1 MWNGPAVLPPAAE
14 TVTRS
19 RVNSGPPDCEEE
31 AVTPDEDDAT
41 APELDPVP
49 EPLMPVLEDSPEV
62 PWDMPLESDV
72 APPEL
77 LWAGPEVWLEEAS
90 LMPLEAG
97 LEEEGLEEDGWDEDA
112 LEDDTAT
119 PLEAPLL
126 LPEVDTLLSEEGPD
140 IDPEDGS
147 ALAGTHTPS
156 AQRKPLLQLFVSTQ
170 PRRHVPSAHFQPLAH
185 CASAEHA

>member
-1 MWNGPAVLPPAAE
+1 MWNGPAVRPPAAD

-31 AVTPDEDDAT
+31 AVTPDEDDAP

-62 PWDMPLESDV
+62 PWDTPLESDV

-77 LWAGPEVWLEEAS
+77 LWDGPEVWLEEAS

-97 LEEEGLEEDGWDEDA
+97 LEEDA

-119 PLEAPLL
+119 PLEALLL

-140 IDPEDGS
+140 ADPEDGS
-147 ALAGTHTPS
+147 ALAGTHTAS
-156 AQRKPLLQLFVSTQ
+156 AQRKPLLQSLVSTQ